1 MCFTKV
7 SLSTGSLPMDNK
19 QNPTKSP
26 IAKKIPVQSGPAKP
40 SAPPA
45 SVSSIPNI
53 SKPSSQ
59 PVMQSFSSPK
69 SGVSGGK
76 AVFVLILMLL
86 LGVGVGYGASIVS
99 AKTGTSIV
107 PASLNPNA
115 PQKGKTYGNGDTSVF
130 KDTAEGVLK
139 NGGIDGEGQYHL
151 VRPGGDSQNV
161 YVTSSSVDLS
171 QFIDQKIKVWGETQ
185 SAQHAGWLMDVGKVQ
200 VE

>member
-1 MCFTKV
+1 
-7 SLSTGSLPMDNK
+7 MDTK

-26 IAKKIPVQSGPAKP
+26 FVKKAPVQTSTGKNAAQP
-40 SAPPA
+40 SAP
-45 SVSSIPNI
+45 
-53 SKPSSQ
+53 SQ
-59 PVMQSFSSPK
+59 PVMQAFSSDK
-69 SGVSGGK
+69 KGVSGGK
-76 AVFVLILMLL
+76 VVFVLLLMIL
-86 LGVGVGYGASIVS
+86 LGVGVGYGASQVL

-115 PQKGKTYGNGDTSVF
+115 PAKGKTYGNGNTAVF
-130 KDTAEGVLK
+130 KDMAQGVLK

-161 YVTSSSVDLS
+161 YLTSSSVDLS

-185 SAQHAGWLMDVGKVQ
+185 SAQHAGWLMDVGKVE